1 MASLSLEHIN
11 TITAKQESLWGTVSV
26 SLSEAVN
33 RQATLS
39 SPLVTLL
46 PLSEL
51 ENTFTGKRVYGIATL
66 QTTTAY
72 TLIIALETASAATL
86 ADIAVGGDG
95 SSPPAE
101 IDEGTLQ
108 VLQQVLFVI
117 ASGLAQ
123 AIVNTSGVECNV
135 LQVEAHH
142 DALQPPIEWLNQD
155 NLVRMDAVLQVEA
168 NPVGTLTVIGDQRFG
183 LWLAGEEPS
192 QATAQEQTV
201 SAGGS
206 PFQMMEEVAASAQSF
221 VPLAQA
227 ASQPLPTGIELI
239 LDVPLELTV
248 ELGRKRMF
256 IKDVLE
262 LTIGSIVELD
272 RVAGEPVD
280 VLVNGRI
287 MARGEVVVIEDNF
300 GIRITEIINPQ
311 EQLVEIS
318 RRAVA

>member
-1 MASLSLEHIN
+1 MASFSLEHIN

-26 SLSEAVN
+26 SLSEAIN
-33 RQATLS
+33 RQVTLS

-46 PLSEL
+46 SVSEL
-51 ENTFTGKRVYGIATL
+51 DNAFTSKRVYGIATI
-66 QTTTAY
+66 QTTTAH
-72 TLIIALETASAATL
+72 TLIIALETSSATML

-95 SSPPAE
+95 SSPPEE

-117 ASGLAQ
+117 ANGLAQ
-123 AIVNTSGVECNV
+123 SLTNLMNGECNV
-135 LQVEAHH
+135 LQVEGRY
-142 DALQPPIEWLNQD
+142 DVLKSPMEWLTQD
-155 NLVRMDAVLQVEA
+155 NLVRLDAVLHVDNSPIGA
-168 NPVGTLTVIGDQRFG
+168 ITVLGDERFG
-183 LWLAGEEPS
+183 LWLAGEEQASSSAQEAQNTSPF
-192 QATAQEQTV
+192 QTIEEMGATAQ
-201 SAGGS
+201 
-206 PFQMMEEVAASAQSF
+206 PF
-221 VPLAQA
+221 VPLAEA
-227 ASQPLPTGIELI
+227 ATQPLPAGIELI

-256 IKDVLE
+256 IKEVLE
-262 LTIGSIVELD
+262 LTVGSIVELD

>member
-11 TITAKQESLWGTVSV
+11 TITAKQESLWGTVSIT
-26 SLSEAVN
+26 LSEAIN

-51 ENTFTGKRVYGIATL
+51 DNAFTGKRVYGIATL

-72 TLIIALETASAATL
+72 TLIIALESASATVL
-86 ADIAVGGDG
+86 ADIAAGGDG
-95 SSPPAE
+95 SSPSE
-101 IDEGTLQ
+101 EVDEGILQ

-117 ASGLAQ
+117 ANGLAQ
-123 AIVNTSGVECNV
+123 SLANITNNECNV
-135 LQVEAHH
+135 LQVESHY
-142 DALQPPIEWLNQD
+142 DVLEPPVEWLTQD
-155 NLVRMDAVLQVEA
+155 NLIRMDSVLHVDGSPIGA
-168 NPVGTLTVIGDQRFG
+168 LTVIGDERFA
-183 LWLAGEEPS
+183 LWLAGENAESEPAS
-192 QATAQEQTV
+192 AGEQTT
-201 SAGGS
+201 
-206 PFQMMEEVAASAQSF
+206 PFQNIEEIGSASAQPF
-221 VPLAQA
+221 VPLEQA
-227 ASQPLPTGIELI
+227 AAQPLPTGIELI

-256 IKDVLE
+256 IKEVLE
-262 LTIGSIVELD
+262 LTVGSIVELD

>member
-1 MASLSLEHIN
+1 MASLGLEHIN
-11 TITAKQESLWGTVSV
+11 TITTKQESLWGTVSIT
-26 SLSEAVN
+26 LSEAIN
-33 RQATLS
+33 RQTTLS

-51 ENTFTGKRVYGIATL
+51 DNAFGGKRVYGIATI

-72 TLIIALETASAATL
+72 TLIIALESASATVL

-95 SSPPAE
+95 SSPSE
-101 IDEGTLQ
+101 EVDEGILQ
-108 VLQQVLFVI
+108 ILQQVLFVI
-117 ASGLAQ
+117 ANGLAQ
-123 AIVNTSGVECNV
+123 SLTNITNNECNV
-135 LQVEAHH
+135 LQVESRY
-142 DALQPPIEWLNQD
+142 DVLEPPMEWLTQD
-155 NLVRMDAVLQVEA
+155 NLVRMDSVLHVDGSPIGA
-168 NPVGTLTVIGDQRFG
+168 LTVLGDERFA
-183 LWLAGEEPS
+183 LWLAGESPEQEPAS
-192 QATAQEQTV
+192 AGEQT
-201 SAGGS
+201 A
-206 PFQMMEEVAASAQSF
+206 PFQSIEEIGSVSSQPF
-221 VPLAQA
+221 VPLEQA
-227 ASQPLPTGIELI
+227 AAQPLPTGIELI

-256 IKDVLE
+256 IKEVLE
-262 LTIGSIVELD
+262 LTVGSIVELD

>member
-1 MASLSLEHIN
+1 MGPLSIEHIN

-26 SLSEAVN
+26 SLSDGIN
-33 RQATLS
+33 RQVMLS

-51 ENTFTGKRVYGIATL
+51 DNAFVGKRVYGVATL

-72 TLIIALETASAATL
+72 TLIIALEPTSATML

-95 SSPPAE
+95 STPPEE
-101 IDEGTLQ
+101 IDEGVLQ
-108 VLQQVLFVI
+108 VLQQVLFVV

-123 AIVNTSGVECNV
+123 SLANLTSAECNI
-135 LQVEAHH
+135 LQVEGHYDTLEA
-142 DALQPPIEWLNQD
+142 PVEWLAQD
-155 NLVRMDAVLQVEA
+155 NLVRMDAVLQIDGS
-168 NPVGTLTVIGDQRFG
+168 PVGALTVLGDERFG
-183 LWLAGEEPS
+183 LWLAGEEQTTAS
-192 QATAQEQTV
+192 VQTAQEPT
-201 SAGGS
+201 
-206 PFQMMEEVAASAQSF
+206 PFELLEERGTSAQPF
-221 VPLAQA
+221 VPLAHA
-227 ASQPLPTGIELI
+227 AEQPLPAGIELI

-248 ELGRKRMF
+248 ELGRKRMY
-256 IKDVLE
+256 IKEVLE
-262 LTIGSIVELD
+262 LTVGSIVELD